1 MKPSYKIIKIL
12 DDNTYEKS
20 CLAKDEN
27 NDKNYII
34 KIILLDY
41 YNLNKES
48 EIKEVKI
55 LKQLNHPNI
64 IITKEIFVH
73 RKPKEYLNI
82 VTEFAEGDVL
92 KEKIEK
98 QNKVPFKE
106 SQILDYFIQICLGL
120 QYFHKK
126 KIIHNKIQSSNIFLT
141 KSGIVKLGIF
151 NLPIHNDYKTIR
163 NKVNLYYILNEE
175 LSIKSDIWA
184 LGVLLY
190 ELMTF
195 KFPFTAESIPLLSN
209 KISKGK
215 YKPPPSIYSSEIIDL
230 LKHLLNVQARERPSV
245 DEILKLPI
253 IKNRIKTFL
262 DEVKYNKDLYTK
274 LENEYKEK
282 EKEKKK
288 EKEKEKEKEKK
299 DFKNEDKNEKKN
311 NIMNEKNKISAFL
324 NKKKFK
330 KKEESENSN
339 NPNPNKINLNE
350 EKPQEINSKENDKYN
365 INLFENGIND
375 VNQMGEEQYNQLRL
389 LNILYKVENDL
400 ELDSDI
406 VDIGKEKDNI
416 IINENEIKGLEKESE
431 KKNDDKKLEMK
442 SE

>member
-1 MKPSYKIIKIL
+1 MKPSYKIIKDL
-12 DDNTYEKS
+12 NNCNYDKS
-20 CLAKDEN
+20 YLAKDEK
-27 NDKNYII
+27 NDKKYII
-34 KIILLDY
+34 RQIPLDKYNKDKEYII
-41 YNLNKES
+41 
-48 EIKEVKI
+48 VI

-64 IITKEIFVH
+64 INTKEIFFQS
-73 RKPKEYLNI
+73 KPKEALNI
-82 VTEFAEGDVL
+82 VTEFVEGDIL

-151 NLPIHNDYKTIR
+151 NLPIFKN
-163 NKVNLYYILNEE
+163 VNITYYRMVRDISLYYIPSEE
-175 LSIKSDIWA
+175 LCIKSDIWS

-195 KFPFTAESIPLLSN
+195 NFPFTAESIPLLSI
-209 KISKGK
+209 KMSRGV
-215 YKPPPSIYSSEIIDL
+215 YKPPPSIYSSEIKDL
-230 LKHLLNVQARERPSV
+230 LKHLLNVHAEERPSV

-262 DEVKYNKDLYTK
+262 DEIKYNKDLYTK

-282 EKEKKK
+282 ILKIKKK
-288 EKEKEKEKEKK
+288 NVEKEKEKK
-299 DFKNEDKNEKKN
+299 EDKKEDKNEKKN
-311 NIMNEKNKISAFL
+311 NIMNDKNKVTAFL
-324 NKKKFK
+324 NKKKNK
-330 KKEESENSN
+330 NKEKKEKKENSN
-339 NPNPNKINLNE
+339 NPNEIISNEENLINLI
-350 EKPQEINSKENDKYN
+350 EK
-365 INLFENGIND
+365 GITD
-375 VNQMGEEQYNQLRL
+375 VNKMSPDHYNQLII
-389 LNILYKVENDL
+389 LNTLYKIGNDL
-400 ELDSDI
+400 ELDSDK
-406 VDIGKEKDNI
+406 DNIGKEKDNI
-416 IINENEIKGLEKESE
+416 TIKENEIKGLEMESE